1 MRANPVLLYTCST
14 SEGILLA
21 CNVFAFQSSLIG
33 CVGVG
38 AMLYQFFPSLVNGHL
53 LTEYEIFISHL
64 VGSCNT
70 KPEIVCL
77 CVSGIVGPTSRQDW
91 WF

>member
-1 MRANPVLLYTCST
+1 MQIKYFSIPVVSLSIPVKEHCYYM
-14 SEGILLA
+14 
-21 CNVFAFQSSLIG
+21 FAFQFSLIG

-38 AMLYQFFPSLVNGHL
+38 AMLYQFFPNLVDSHL

-70 KPEIVCL
+70 KPEIVCNINQH
-77 CVSGIVGPTSRQDW
+77 SS
-91 WF
+91 

>member
-1 MRANPVLLYTCST
+1 MEEITLNIWFL
-14 SEGILLA
+14 
-21 CNVFAFQSSLIG
+21 LIG

-70 KPEIVCL
+70 KPEVVC
-77 CVSGIVGPTSRQDW
+77 CANKRS
-91 WF
+91 